1 MVSGNSESSSETKSG
16 TNGEAA
22 GEGQPGEVW
31 PQPLAAVRGPFSE
44 ARIAGAAEGMGDH
57 GPATQALAAA
67 GQVPPDLITGMTLFL
82 LARQPR
88 PATSDKS
95 KPKKASAIAGGVWVR
110 EQFTIHRPLG
120 TVDAFEVTGESTGRY
135 VKKGRRYGTTRSQ
148 SHDSDGR
155 LVASNLT
162 TGLLSYKAE
171 EGRADQVEG
180 LPLEQTPGPDADW
193 SAAADNPHL
202 DALRTAEVG
211 QTLGQESMVLSLAMM
226 AARDTAQP
234 DNPIHSDP
242 EEARKAGLA
251 RPIAGGSHVLAFAI
265 EPLLAA
271 WGIEAL
277 SHGTKFD
284 IRWRAPTEADVA
296 IVPKAVVTA
305 VEPDRVIVDVEVTL
319 AGGPVAMVGT
329 LTIPLP
335 A

>member
-1 MVSGNSESSSETKSG
+1 MSEHDKASQSH
-16 TNGEAA
+16 GE
-22 GEGQPGEVW
+22 W
-31 PQPLAAVRGPFSE
+31 PQPLHPVQGPFSE
-44 ARIAGAAEGMGDH
+44 ARIAGAAEGMGEH
-57 GPATQALAAA
+57 GPATKSLAAA
-67 GQVPPDLITGMTLFL
+67 GLVQPDLITGMTLFL

-88 PATSDKS
+88 PEPSADSPES
-95 KPKKASAIAGGVWVR
+95 PAKPKKASPIAGGVWVR
-110 EQFTIHRPLG
+110 EQFTIHRPLAAD
-120 TVDAFEVTGESTGRY
+120 DAFTVTGESTGRY

-155 LVASNLT
+155 LTASNLT

-171 EGRADQVEG
+171 EGRDDQVEG

-193 SAAADNPHL
+193 SVAAANPHL
-202 DALRTAEVG
+202 DAIRSAQVG
-211 QTLGQESMVLSLAMM
+211 QTLGLQTMTLSLAMM

-242 EEARKAGLA
+242 EEARRAGLA

-271 WGIEAL
+271 WGPQAL

-284 IRWRAPTEADVA
+284 IRWRAPTEADAV

-305 VEPDRVIVDVEVTL
+305 VEADRVTVDVEVTL
-319 AGGPVAMVGT
+319 DAGPVAMVGS
-329 LTIPLP
+329 LTVPLV